1 MDHIYFKAKGY
12 DDSFFTEMD
21 IIRAAMITEGIF
33 IDYRN
38 EGQIREFAW
47 KCKGVGEEI
56 KRPSVR
62 YLVNK
67 GNKIGAIHVFRDIH
81 NCSIVEAKEA
91 VDKMMAENER
101 RKHNDKTNIRN
112 A

>member
-1 MDHIYFKAKGY
+1 MEHIYFKAKGH
-12 DDSFFTEMD
+12 DDLFFTEVD
-21 IIRAAMITEGIF
+21 IIRVAMITEGIF
-33 IDYRN
+33 IDYTN
-38 EGQIREFAW
+38 EGQIREFAC

-67 GNKIGAIHVFRDIH
+67 GNKIGAIRLYEDIH
-81 NCSIVEAKEA
+81 NCGMVEAKEA

-101 RKHNDKTNIRN
+101 RKQNDKTNKRN

>member
-1 MDHIYFKAKGY
+1 MEHIYFKAKGY
-12 DDSFFTEMD
+12 DNSFFTEMD

-47 KCKGVGEEI
+47 KYKGVGEEI

-67 GNKIGAIHVFRDIH
+67 GNKIDAIRLYKDIY

-101 RKHNDKTNIRN
+101 RKQNAKTNKRN

>member
-1 MDHIYFKAKGY
+1 MEHIYFKEKGR

-21 IIRAAMITEGIF
+21 IVRAAMITEGIF

-38 EGQIREFAW
+38 EGQIREFAC

-67 GNKIGAIHVFRDIH
+67 GNKIDAIRLYKDIH
-81 NCSIVEAKEA
+81 NCGIVEAKEA
-91 VDKMMAENER
+91 VDKMINKKKER
-101 RKHNDKTNIRN
+101 
-112 A
+112 

>member
-1 MDHIYFKAKGY
+1 MEHIYFKAKGH
-12 DDSFFTEMD
+12 DDLFFTEMD

-47 KCKGVGEEI
+47 KYKGVGEEI

-67 GNKIGAIHVFRDIH
+67 GNDIGAIRLYEDIH
-81 NCSIVEAKEA
+81 NCGIVEAKEA
-91 VDKMMAENER
+91 INKMKEVNKKKER
-101 RKHNDKTNIRN
+101 
-112 A
+112 